1 MAKSTN
7 TFSSFNP
14 AKIHNLKNILKPQC
28 PLPPPNILNYFCVC
42 IRLKCGTLTDNDDD
56 GDHSSHDPSNQVI
69 LKKGSSFKLW
79 GHRKSPF
86 YLITSIIVDRVTAL

>member
-28 PLPPPNILNYFCVC
+28 PPPPPNILDYFCVC
-42 IRLKCGTLTDNDDD
+42 RRLKCGKLTDNDDD
-56 GDHSSHDPSNQVI
+56 GENSSHDPSIQVI

-79 GHRKSPF
+79 GHRSSPF
-86 YLITSIIVDRVTAL
+86 YLITSIIVDGVTAI